1 VSDLDDGTLVGD
13 EPFVEP
19 FIEVGESLAQLA
31 QAHGVATDYW
41 DQSGRSER
49 VSARTV
55 HAVLKALGV
64 ESETE
69 PQIAAALEQIRL
81 RDWRRTLPP
90 TFIGRQGQDRRLP
103 VHVPHGTKVVVR
115 VELEDG
121 SRRQLD
127 QMDWWVEP
135 VLVDGVL
142 IGEASFSVPG
152 DLGLGWHTVIAQTAE
167 SLVSSTLVMT
177 PSRLDPERIIG
188 ERQWG
193 FMTQLY
199 ATRSRR
205 SWGIGDLRDCAD
217 LASWSGR
224 RFGAGFLLINPLH
237 AAAPSAPMAPS
248 PYLPVT
254 RRFANPLYLRIE
266 DIPEFVSLPP
276 ATRERAEELAATLQ
290 RMNLTDALLDR
301 DTCWAA
307 KRSIL
312 ESIATL
318 PLSPDRA
325 VQFRDYCLREGIG
338 LVDFATWCVMSD
350 MFGNDPAAWPAE
362 LSHPRS
368 PAVEAFRATHAAAVD
383 FHRWMQWQLH
393 IQLGR
398 AQRAARE
405 AGMAI
410 GIMHDLA
417 VGVHPAGSD
426 AWALQDVLAH
436 GVSVG
441 APPDMYNQM
450 GQDWSQPPWRPDAL
464 AEAGFLPY
472 RDMLRTVLR
481 NAGGM
486 RIDHVLGLFR
496 LWWVPCG
503 LPASEGTFVRL
514 DHDALLGIL
523 CLEAQRAGAVIVGE
537 DLGTVEPWVQE
548 ALADRGILGTSIL
561 WFEKQDSG
569 AVKPPSSWRREVLA
583 SVTVHDLPPTA
594 GYLRDEHVR
603 IRAELGL
610 LARPVEVER
619 ADAARERREWAGLL
633 VSEGWLDPSADL
645 STDDGLAA
653 MVVALHRA
661 LAASPARLLGISL
674 PDAFG
679 DRRAQNQPGTDQEY
693 PNWRVPMTDSR
704 GCPVLLDD
712 FFAAPERVDHLVA
725 TVRPMV
731 KRDKP
736 LGL

>member
-1 VSDLDDGTLVGD
+1 MSEFDGEASVGA
-13 EPFVEP
+13 EPFA
-19 FIEVGESLAQLA
+19 EVGESLARLA
-31 QAHGVATDYW
+31 QAHGVSTDYW
-41 DQSGRSER
+41 DQSGRLER

-55 HAVLKALGV
+55 RAVLKALGV

-127 QMDWWVEP
+127 QMDYWVDP

-142 IGEASFSVPG
+142 IGEASFTVPG
-152 DLGLGWHTVIAQTAE
+152 DLGIGWHTVIAQTAE
-167 SLVSSTLVMT
+167 WQVSSTLVMT
-177 PSRLDPERIIG
+177 PSRLDPEGIIG

-193 FMTQLY
+193 FMAQIY

-224 RFGAGFLLINPLH
+224 RLGAGFFLINPLH

-254 RRFANPLYLRIE
+254 RRFANPLYLRVE
-266 DIPEFVSLPP
+266 DIPEFVSLP
-276 ATRERAEELAATLQ
+276 AEIRERAEALASTLQ
-290 RMNLTDALLDR
+290 QMNLTDDLLDR
-301 DTCWAA
+301 DTCWGA
-307 KRSIL
+307 KRSVL
-312 ESIATL
+312 ESIAAL
-318 PLSPDRA
+318 PLTPDRA
-325 VQFRDYCLREGIG
+325 EQFRDYCLREGIG
-338 LVDFATWCVMSD
+338 LVDFATWCAMSD

-368 PAVEAFRATHAAAVD
+368 PAVEAFRATHAADVD
-383 FHRWMQWQLH
+383 FHRWMQWQ
-393 IQLGR
+393 IQTQLGR

-426 AWALQDVLAH
+426 AWALQDVLAR

-464 AEAGFLPY
+464 AEAGFCALFFAMPAVCAS
-472 RDMLRTVLR
+472 TTSSGSS
-481 NAGGM
+481 ACGG
-486 RIDHVLGLFR
+486 
-496 LWWVPCG
+496 C
-503 LPASEGTFVRL
+503 
-514 DHDALLGIL
+514 
-523 CLEAQRAGAVIVGE
+523 RA
-537 DLGTVEPWVQE
+537 
-548 ALADRGILGTSIL
+548 
-561 WFEKQDSG
+561 
-569 AVKPPSSWRREVLA
+569 
-583 SVTVHDLPPTA
+583 
-594 GYLRDEHVR
+594 
-603 IRAELGL
+603 
-610 LARPVEVER
+610 
-619 ADAARERREWAGLL
+619 AARH
-633 VSEGWLDPSADL
+633 P
-645 STDDGLAA
+645 
-653 MVVALHRA
+653 
-661 LAASPARLLGISL
+661 
-674 PDAFG
+674 
-679 DRRAQNQPGTDQEY
+679 
-693 PNWRVPMTDSR
+693 R
-704 GCPVLLDD
+704 G
-712 FFAAPERVDHLVA
+712 RS
-725 TVRPMV
+725 
-731 KRDKP
+731 
-736 LGL
+736 

>member
-1 VSDLDDGTLVGD
+1 MSELDGEASVGA
-13 EPFVEP
+13 EP
-19 FIEVGESLAQLA
+19 FIEVDESLAQLA

-41 DQSGRSER
+41 DQSGRLER

-69 PQIAAALEQIRL
+69 PQIAAALEQTRL
-81 RDWRRTLPP
+81 RDWRRTLPA

-115 VELEDG
+115 VELESG

-127 QMDWWVEP
+127 QMDYWVDP

-142 IGEASFSVPG
+142 IGEASFTVPG
-152 DLGLGWHTVIAQTAE
+152 DLGIGWHTVIAQTAE
-167 SLVSSTLVMT
+167 WQVSSTLVMT
-177 PSRLDPERIIG
+177 PSRLDPEGIIG

-193 FMTQLY
+193 FMAQIY

-224 RFGAGFLLINPLH
+224 RLGAGFLLINPLH

-276 ATRERAEELAATLQ
+276 VTRERAEELASTLQ

-301 DTCWAA
+301 DTCWEA
-307 KRSIL
+307 KRSVL
-312 ESIATL
+312 ESIAAL

-325 VQFRDYCLREGIG
+325 EQFRDYCLHEGIG

-362 LSHPRS
+362 FSHPRS

-496 LWWVPCG
+496 LWWVPRG
-503 LPASEGTFVRL
+503 LPASQGTFVRL
-514 DHDALLGIL
+514 DHDAMLGIL
-523 CLEAQRAGAVIVGE
+523 CLEAERAGAVIVGE

-548 ALADRGILGTSIL
+548 ALGDRGILGTSIL

-569 AVKPPSSWRREVLA
+569 AVKPPSAWRREVLA

-610 LARPVEVER
+610 LARPVEVEQ

-633 VSEGWLDPSADL
+633 ISEGWLDPSADL
-645 STDDGLAA
+645 ATDEGLAA

-693 PNWRVPMTDSR
+693 PNWRVPMTDSSGR
-704 GCPVLLDD
+704 PVLLDD
-712 FFAAPERVDHLVA
+712 FLAAPERVEHLVA
-725 TVRPMV
+725 TVRPMM
-731 KRDKP
+731 RQDKP

>member
-1 VSDLDDGTLVGD
+1 MSELDGETSVGA
-13 EPFVEP
+13 EPFIEP

-41 DQSGRSER
+41 DQSGRLER

-55 HAVLKALGV
+55 RAVLRALGV

-69 PQIAAALEQIRL
+69 PHIAAALEQIRL

-121 SRRQLD
+121 SRRQLN
-127 QMDWWVEP
+127 QMDYWVDP

-142 IGEASFSVPG
+142 IGEASFTVPG

-167 SLVSSTLVMT
+167 WQVSSTLVMT
-177 PSRLDPERIIG
+177 PSRLDPEGIIG

-193 FMTQLY
+193 FMAQIY

-224 RFGAGFLLINPLH
+224 RLGAGFFLINPLH
-237 AAAPSAPMAPS
+237 AASPSAPMAPS

-276 ATRERAEELAATLQ
+276 VTRERAEELASILQ

-301 DTCWAA
+301 DTCWEA
-307 KRSIL
+307 KRSVL
-312 ESIATL
+312 ESIAAL

-325 VQFRDYCLREGIG
+325 EQFRDYCLREGIG

-350 MFGNDPAAWPAE
+350 KFGDDPAAWPAE
-362 LSHPRS
+362 LDHPRS
-368 PAVEAFRATHAAAVD
+368 PAVDAFRATHAAAVD
-383 FHRWMQWQLH
+383 FHRWMQWQLQ

-417 VGVHPAGSD
+417 VGVHPAGAD

-496 LWWVPCG
+496 LWWVPRG
-503 LPASEGTFVRL
+503 LPASQGTFVRL
-514 DHDALLGIL
+514 DHDAMLGIL

-548 ALADRGILGTSIL
+548 ALGDRGILGTSIL

-569 AVKPPSSWRREVLA
+569 AVKPPSAWRREVLA

-619 ADAARERREWAGLL
+619 ADAARERREWAALL

-645 STDDGLAA
+645 ATDEGLAD

-674 PDAFG
+674 SDAFG

-693 PNWRVPMTDSR
+693 PNWRVPMTDSNGR
-704 GCPVLLDD
+704 PVLLDD
-712 FFAAPERVDHLVA
+712 FLAAPERVEHLAV
-725 TVRPMV
+725 TVRPTMR
-731 KRDKP
+731 RDKP
-736 LGL
+736 LG

>member
-1 VSDLDDGTLVGD
+1 VSSSYDG
-13 EPFVEP
+13 PFEAVSE
-19 FIEVGESLAQLA
+19 FLARLA
-31 QAHGVATDYW
+31 GAHGVATEYW
-41 DQSGRSER
+41 DQAGRLVS
-49 VSARTV
+49 VSATTV
-55 HAVLKALGV
+55 RAVLTSLGV
-64 ESETE
+64 ASGSEAE
-69 PQIAAALEQIRL
+69 VVAELERAAL
-81 RDWRRTLPP
+81 RDWRRTLPT
-90 TFIGRQGQDRRLP
+90 TFIGRAGEDRRLP
-103 VHVPHGTKVVVR
+103 VHVPHGEKVVAR

-127 QMDWWVEP
+127 QMDWWVDP
-135 VLVDGVL
+135 MLVDGVL
-142 IGEASFSVPG
+142 TGEASFTVPG
-152 DLGLGWHTVIAQTAE
+152 DLPLGWHTVIAQTAQT
-167 SLVSSTLVMT
+167 LTSSTLVMT
-177 PSRLDPERIIG
+177 PRRLDPERVIG

-193 FMTQLY
+193 FMAQIY

-224 RFGAGFLLINPLH
+224 RLGAGFLLINPLH

-266 DIPEFVSLPP
+266 DIPEFVALP
-276 ATRERAEELAATLQ
+276 AETRERAEARALAMQQL
-290 RMNLTDALLDR
+290 NLTDSLLDR
-301 DTCWAA
+301 DACWAA
-307 KRSIL
+307 KRSVL
-312 ESIATL
+312 ESIAAI
-318 PLSPDRA
+318 PLTPDRA
-325 VQFRDYCLREGIG
+325 ARFHDYCLREGQG

-350 MFGNDPAAWPAE
+350 MFGDDPVEWPAG
-362 LSHPRS
+362 LDHPRND
-368 PAVEAFRATHAAAVD
+368 AVADFRGAHAQAVD
-383 FHRWMQWQLH
+383 FHRWLQWQLDT
-393 IQLGR
+393 QLAR

-410 GIMHDLA
+410 GVMHDLA

-426 AWALQDVLAH
+426 AWALQDVLAA

-464 AEAGFLPY
+464 AEAGFGPY

-496 LWWVPCG
+496 LWWVPRG
-503 LPASEGTFVRL
+503 RPASEGTFVRL
-514 DHDALLGIL
+514 DHDAMLGIL
-523 CLEAQRAGAVIVGE
+523 CLEAHRAGAVIVGE

-569 AVKPPSSWRREVLA
+569 AVKPPATWRREVLA

-603 IRAELGL
+603 IRADLGL
-610 LARPVEVER
+610 LTRPAEVER
-619 ADAARERREWAGLL
+619 ADADRERHEWAGLL
-633 VSEGWLDPSADL
+633 RSEGWLDQSADIA
-645 STDDGLAA
+645 TDEGLEA
-653 MVVALHRA
+653 MLVALHRA
-661 LAASPARLLGISL
+661 LAASPARLLGVSL

-693 PNWRVPMTDSR
+693 PNWRVPMTDSS
-704 GCPVLLDD
+704 GAPVLLDD
-712 FFAAPERVDHLVA
+712 CYAAPERVEQLVA
-725 TVRPMV
+725 TVRPSV
-731 KRDKP
+731 GRAKP